1 MRTLCLITVK
11 EEEKNLEKIPT
22 RREFPSRGR
31 GRHTLCLASC
41 VRVNLTYT
49 SAVMRVGRRGAL
61 SLKCTLPGNA
71 LVQHRASLSL
81 SLPFYPPRNP
91 GYTLAATA
99 ARSTLRVQGGANL
112 QRVGVSRGAT
122 KRGVIA

>member
-1 MRTLCLITVK
+1 MRALCLITVK
-11 EEEKNLEKIPT
+11 EEEKNLKKIPT

-31 GRHTLCLASC
+31 GRHTLCLASR

-71 LVQHRASLSL
+71 LVQHRASLSI
-81 SLPFYPPRNP
+81 SPPP
-91 GYTLAATA
+91 PPTLLEIPDTH
-99 ARSTLRVQGGANL
+99 
-112 QRVGVSRGAT
+112 
-122 KRGVIA
+122 